1 MKQRTIA
8 RRLTALLLVLLLSMM
23 PVITAKAI
31 NASDPLDNPVYVG
44 GTPLQYAG
52 DSVAGTGG
60 GTATLYIGSTGAPVL
75 VLDNYVYEGS
85 GYKYADGCYAGI
97 YYAASEP
104 MRIILGTSTS
114 GKASENAITITA
126 ANATE
131 SYGIYVDTSYT
142 NNLFIGGNKNEA
154 ADTLTVT
161 GGPAT
166 IQSSGI
172 KVTDGT

>member
-1 MKQRTIA
+1 MWRNFK
-8 RRLTALLLVLLLSMM
+8 
-23 PVITAKAI
+23 
-31 NASDPLDNPVYVG
+31 
-44 GTPLQYAG
+44 YAG
-52 DSVAGTGG
+52 DSVEGTGG
-60 GTATLYIGSTGAPVL
+60 GTATLYISSSGTPVL

-97 YYAASEP
+97 YYADSKP

-131 SYGIYVDTSYT
+131 SYGIYVDTGYT
-142 NNLFIGGNKNEA
+142 NNLLAENDA

-166 IQSSGI
+166 TKQWYKSNEWN
-172 KVTDGT
+172 KYYF